1 MPKQKPED
9 ALAAEIAKVLRQFQP
24 GGKFAPIEDR
34 TEFEQVIKSLP
45 PEEQELTRELT
56 NHADLL
62 RYFAERN
69 MKTGSDIA
77 DAMFAAAKLPVPER
91 TDRIREI
98 NRVLMERLNHADQS
112 DGLRN

>member
-9 ALAAEIAKVLRQFQP
+9 TLGAEIAKVLLEFQP
-24 GGKFAPIEDR
+24 GGKFGPIEDR
-34 TEFEQVIKSLP
+34 AEFEKLIESLP

-56 NHADLL
+56 THADLL
-62 RYFAERN
+62 RYFAERKI
-69 MKTGSDIA
+69 KTGSDIA

-91 TDRIREI
+91 IARIREI